1 MKQLITAT
9 VITILIGF
17 LSACTA
23 PNEARRIL
31 EQQGYTNIEIKGY
44 SLLTCSEDDWFRT
57 GFKATSPAGQQV
69 QGVVCRGLFFKNS
82 TIRFR

>member
-9 VITILIGF
+9 IITILISF
-17 LSACTA
+17 FSACTA

-31 EQQGYTNIEIKGY
+31 EQQGYTNIQIKGY

-57 GFKATSPAGQQV
+57 GFVATGPTGQRV
-69 QGVVCRGLFFKNS
+69 EGVVCRGLLFKNS
-82 TIRFR
+82 TIRLR